1 MYKNSDMNKSG
12 KIQFRQY
19 LYHDIEN
26 GEETEKYL
34 ETVLP
39 LIGYIVMYFN
49 SLEQSLNLVICEYF
63 TDRTDR
69 PGLLPR
75 KLIYWEVNTVK
86 KLISTKDDFN
96 IRAAWHHCNYSD
108 NLFCLKEPGVSQIF
122 VRRILRQWRSPV
134 LSLSCQRFGTYFGNY
149 LCSDTRNERYPMH
162 SAFHFQYT
170 MCIFWF
176 YKKAQNRDKYEM
188 INYFMN

>member
-1 MYKNSDMNKSG
+1 MNKSG

-75 KLIYWEVNTVK
+75 KLIY
-86 KLISTKDDFN
+86 
-96 IRAAWHHCNYSD
+96 
-108 NLFCLKEPGVSQIF
+108 
-122 VRRILRQWRSPV
+122 
-134 LSLSCQRFGTYFGNY
+134 
-149 LCSDTRNERYPMH
+149 
-162 SAFHFQYT
+162 
-170 MCIFWF
+170 
-176 YKKAQNRDKYEM
+176 
-188 INYFMN
+188 